1 MPGSVASTPT
11 RDVYDTRPAQRYS
24 SCQVQLLLNYFR
36 GQCETA
42 ANRRSESEG
51 IHSRTLL
58 RPRLRLRHHAGLPPP
73 ARAPDVGGRRAGAD
87 CAARRVVV
95 VELHYLDHK
104 RIRYRDHPGSPA
116 SPGTDAFGEH
126 ALLFAGSYV
135 AIQVGRHSFL
145 TFAAAEP
152 RTIERERAGRILTWF
167 VAAGVLWIAG
177 ALADGPARTALW
189 LAALAL
195 DYEAP
200 LVLFW
205 VPGRPRLEGATWDV
219 GTEHFAERFG
229 LFIILALGESIVLIG
244 ATTSESDL
252 TPATIVA
259 FIMAFLASAAI
270 WWLYFTSVARLGE
283 HYLAVSEDRTTLARD
298 GYTFLHVVF
307 AAGIIITAV
316 GDELVIAHPTEVL
329 PPQEVTA
336 VAAGP
341 AIYLIALTLFG
352 YRLTGAL
359 SKRKLFGTLA
369 CVVVGFVGMFS
380 PALVLAG
387 LLIVVLV
394 AVIGSNYLLASRSR
408 ARGEASPIEQL
419 EAEDAA
425 R

>member
-1 MPGSVASTPT
+1 MAYVRRRRTDGASQRASTLELFYDLVFVFAITQVSHLLLEHLTWAGAGQALIVLLAVWWSWNYTTWTTNELDTETISVRLLLLGLMLVSLLMSVAIP
-11 RDVYDTRPAQRYS
+11 
-24 SCQVQLLLNYFR
+24 
-36 GQCETA
+36 
-42 ANRRSESEG
+42 
-51 IHSRTLL
+51 
-58 RPRLRLRHHAGLPPP
+58 
-73 ARAPDVGGRRAGAD
+73 
-87 CAARRVVV
+87 
-95 VELHYLDHK
+95 
-104 RIRYRDHPGSPA
+104 
-116 SPGTDAFGEH
+116 DAFGGH

-135 AIQVGRHSFL
+135 AVQVGRHLFL
-145 TFAAAEP
+145 TFAAAQP

-195 DYEAP
+195 DYGAP

-252 TPATIVA
+252 APATITA
-259 FIMAFLASAAI
+259 FVMAFLGSAAI

-307 AAGIIITAV
+307 AAGIILAAV

-329 PPQEVTA
+329 PPSEVAA

-341 AIYLIALTLFG
+341 AIYLFALTLFG
-352 YRLTGAL
+352 YRLTGTL
-359 SKRKLFGTLA
+359 SKRKLLGTLTCA
-369 CVVVGFVGMFS
+369 VVGLIGLYL
-380 PALVLAG
+380 PALVVAG
-387 LLIVVLV
+387 LLIAVLV
-394 AVIGSNYLLASRSR
+394 AVIGSNYLVASRSR
-408 ARGEASPIEQL
+408 TRGEASLIEQL
-419 EAEDAA
+419 EAEDAL

>member
-1 MPGSVASTPT
+1 MDGASQRASTLELFYDLVFVFAITQVSHLLLEHLTWSGAGQALIVLLAVWWSWNYTTWTTNELDTETIPVRLLLLALMLISLLMSVAIP
-11 RDVYDTRPAQRYS
+11 
-24 SCQVQLLLNYFR
+24 
-36 GQCETA
+36 
-42 ANRRSESEG
+42 
-51 IHSRTLL
+51 
-58 RPRLRLRHHAGLPPP
+58 
-73 ARAPDVGGRRAGAD
+73 
-87 CAARRVVV
+87 
-95 VELHYLDHK
+95 
-104 RIRYRDHPGSPA
+104 
-116 SPGTDAFGEH
+116 DAFGEH
-126 ALLFAGSYV
+126 ALLFAGSYA
-135 AIQVGRHSFL
+135 AIQVGRHMFL
-145 TFAAAEP
+145 TFAAAQP

-177 ALADGPARTALW
+177 ALVDGPARVALW

-195 DYEAP
+195 DYGAP

-205 VPGRPRLEGATWDV
+205 VPGRPRLEGATWNV

-252 TPATIVA
+252 APVTIIA
-259 FIMAFLASAAI
+259 FVMAFLASAAI

-283 HYLAVSEDRTTLARD
+283 HYLEVSEDRTELARD
-298 GYTFLHVVF
+298 GYTYLHVVF
-307 AAGIIITAV
+307 AAGIILAAV

-329 PPQEVTA
+329 PPQEVAA

-341 AIYLIALTLFG
+341 AIYLFALTLFG
-352 YRLTGAL
+352 FRLTGTL
-359 SKRKLFGTLA
+359 SKRKLFGTLG
-369 CVVVGFVGMFS
+369 CVVIGFVGLFL

-387 LLIVVLV
+387 LLILVLV
-394 AVIGSNYLLASRSR
+394 AVIGSNYFLASRSR

>member
-1 MPGSVASTPT
+1 MGYVRRRRTDGVSQRASTLELF
-11 RDVYDTRPAQRYS
+11 YDLVFVFAIT
-24 SCQVQLLLNYFR
+24 QVSHLLL
-36 GQCETA
+36 EHLTW
-42 ANRRSESEG
+42 
-51 IHSRTLL
+51 
-58 RPRLRLRHHAGLPPP
+58 
-73 ARAPDVGGRRAGAD
+73 AGAGQ
-87 CAARRVVV
+87 ALIVLLAVWWSWNYTTWTTN
-95 VELHYLDHK
+95 ELDTETIPVRLLLLALMLVSLLMSVS
-104 RIRYRDHPGSPA
+104 IP
-116 SPGTDAFGEH
+116 DAFGGH

-135 AIQVGRHSFL
+135 AVQVGRHAFL
-145 TFAAAEP
+145 TFAAAQP

-189 LAALAL
+189 LGALAL
-195 DYEAP
+195 DYGAP

-205 VPGRPRLEGATWDV
+205 VPGRPRLEGATWNV

-252 TPATIVA
+252 APATIVA
-259 FIMAFLASAAI
+259 FVMAFLASAAI
-270 WWLYFTSVARLGE
+270 WWLYFTSVARIGE
-283 HYLAVSEDRTTLARD
+283 HYLEVSEDRTTLARD

-307 AAGIIITAV
+307 AAGIILAAV

-329 PPQEVTA
+329 PPSEVAA

-341 AIYLIALTLFG
+341 AIYLLALTLFG
-352 YRLTGAL
+352 YRLTGTL

-369 CVVVGFVGMFS
+369 CVVVGFVGLFL

-394 AVIGSNYLLASRSR
+394 AVIGSNYLVASRSR

-419 EAEDAA
+419 EAEDAL

>member
-1 MPGSVASTPT
+1 VAYVRRRRTDEVSQRASTLELF
-11 RDVYDTRPAQRYS
+11 YDLVFVFAIT
-24 SCQVQLLLNYFR
+24 QVSHLLL
-36 GQCETA
+36 EHLTW
-42 ANRRSESEG
+42 
-51 IHSRTLL
+51 
-58 RPRLRLRHHAGLPPP
+58 
-73 ARAPDVGGRRAGAD
+73 AGAGQ
-87 CAARRVVV
+87 ALIVLLAVWWSWNYTTWTTN
-95 VELHYLDHK
+95 ELDTETIPVRLLLLALMLLSLLMAVA
-104 RIRYRDHPGSPA
+104 IPE
-116 SPGTDAFGEH
+116 AFGEH

-177 ALADGPARTALW
+177 ALADGPARMALW

-195 DYEAP
+195 DYGAP
-200 LVLFW
+200 LVLYW
-205 VPGRPRLEGATWDV
+205 VPRRPRLEGATWHV

-252 TPATIVA
+252 NLATIVA
-259 FIMAFLASAAI
+259 FVMAFLASAAI
-270 WWLYFTSVARLGE
+270 WWLYFTSVARVGE
-283 HYLAVSEDRTTLARD
+283 HYLAVSENRTTLARD

-307 AAGIIITAV
+307 AAGIIMTAV

-329 PPQEVTA
+329 PPHEVTA

-341 AIYLIALTLFG
+341 AIYVLALTLFG
-352 YRLTGAL
+352 YRMTGVL
-359 SKRKLFGTLA
+359 SKRNLFGTLA
-369 CVVVGFVGMFS
+369 CVAVGFVGISS

-394 AVIGSNYLLASRSR
+394 AVIWSNYLLASRSR

-419 EAEDAA
+419 EAEDTA

>member
-1 MPGSVASTPT
+1 MAHVRRRRTDEVSQRASTLELFYDLVFVFAITQVSHLLLEHLTWAGAGQALIVLLAVWWSWNYTTWTTNELDTETIPVRLLLLALMLVSLLMSVAIP
-11 RDVYDTRPAQRYS
+11 
-24 SCQVQLLLNYFR
+24 
-36 GQCETA
+36 
-42 ANRRSESEG
+42 
-51 IHSRTLL
+51 
-58 RPRLRLRHHAGLPPP
+58 
-73 ARAPDVGGRRAGAD
+73 
-87 CAARRVVV
+87 
-95 VELHYLDHK
+95 
-104 RIRYRDHPGSPA
+104 
-116 SPGTDAFGEH
+116 DAFGEH
-126 ALLFAGSYV
+126 GLLFAGSYV
-135 AIQVGRHSFL
+135 AIQVGRHVFL

-152 RTIERERAGRILTWF
+152 GTIERERAGRILTWF

-195 DYEAP
+195 DYGAP

-229 LFIILALGESIVLIG
+229 LFIILALGESIVLTG

-259 FIMAFLASAAI
+259 FVMAFLASAAI
-270 WWLYFTSVARLGE
+270 WWLYFTSVARVGE

-307 AAGIIITAV
+307 AAGIIMAAV

-341 AIYLIALTLFG
+341 AIYLFALTLFG
-352 YRLTGAL
+352 YRLTGTL

-369 CVVVGFVGMFS
+369 CVVVGFVGVFS

-394 AVIGSNYLLASRSR
+394 AVIGSNYLVASRSR